1 MNRILKIVALS
12 LGGLLLTISCGE
24 DFLEKPPQGRYN
36 EANLAN
42 LTGIEG
48 LLVGAYGALD
58 GIPVA
63 GPGWHGAISNW
74 VFGGIASDD
83 AYKGTDAGDQPEQTF
98 IERYVWLTQNDHVRG
113 KWSAVYN
120 GVARANLV
128 IKMYPMAEDIPE
140 ERARQIEAEARFLRG
155 LYHFEAKKM
164 WNNIPFIDDETYDP
178 EDINSVKVPNTEDA
192 WPKIEADFRAAM
204 EVLPPTQA
212 EPGRASKYAAMAMLA
227 KCYMF
232 QGFDIASGAARVEK
246 LSLAKPLLDEI
257 INSGIFQLTDTYHEN
272 FSAGSRNNK
281 ESIFEIQYSL
291 TAAADGGGNHGDG
304 LAWPYNNG
312 PGGCCGFYQPSQN
325 LVNAHKTDATG
336 LPLIDTFNDV
346 DVKSDEG
353 LSSDQA
359 YEIHDGNL
367 DPRLDW
373 NVGRRYIPYLDWG
386 VHPGADWIRDVAY
399 SGPYS
404 PKKHIAEQ
412 QYSGVSG
419 WQNLNANNYRIIR
432 FSHVLL
438 WRAEIAVEENAL
450 ELARE
455 MVNIVRNRAANP
467 DGFVYGR
474 VVAFEDNNFK
484 NPILDMDQPAAN
496 YVISPYQI
504 PWTDQSV
511 ARKAVRF
518 EHRLEF
524 AMEGSRF
531 FDLSRWGI
539 AAEVLNAYI
548 EKEKVRRT
556 YLNGA
561 QFQKGKHEFYPI
573 PEREIVTTAIG
584 GQPTLV
590 QNPGYE

>member
-1 MNRILKIVALS
+1 MKRILTMVALS
-12 LGGLLLTISCGE
+12 LGSLLLTISCGE

-36 EANLAN
+36 EGNLAN
-42 LTGIEG
+42 ATGVEG

-63 GPGWHGAISNW
+63 GPGWHGAVSNW

-98 IERYVWLTQNDHVRG
+98 IERYVWLSQNDHIRG

-120 GVARANLV
+120 GVSRTNLV
-128 IKMYPMAEDIPE
+128 IKMLPAATDLSEQ
-140 ERARQIEAEARFLRG
+140 RAQEIVAEARFLRG

-164 WNNIPFIDDETYDP
+164 WNNIPYIDDEAFDP
-178 EDINSVKVPNTEDA
+178 GNVNSVKIPNTMDA
-192 WPKIEADFRAAM
+192 WPMIEADFSAAM
-204 EVLPPTQA
+204 QVLPATQS
-212 EPGRASKYAAMAMLA
+212 EPGRATRYSAMAMLA

-232 QGFDIASGAARVEK
+232 QGFDLSSGAARLDK

-257 INSGIFQLTDTYHEN
+257 IASGQFSLTNTYHEN
-272 FSAGSRNNK
+272 FSAGSRNNQ
-281 ESIFEIQYSL
+281 ESIFEVQYSL
-291 TAAADGGGNHGDG
+291 TAAADGGGNQGDG

-325 LVNAHKTDATG
+325 LVNAHKTDEAG
-336 LPLIDTFNDV
+336 LPLLDTFNNE
-346 DVKSDEG
+346 DVKNDEG
-353 LSSDQA
+353 LASDQA
-359 YEIHDGNL
+359 FEIYQGNV

-373 NVGRRYIPYLDWG
+373 NVGRRYIPYLDWS

-399 SGPYS
+399 AGPYS

-412 QYSGVSG
+412 QYSGISG
-419 WQNLNANNYRIIR
+419 WQNLNANNYRMIR
-432 FSHVLL
+432 YAHVLL
-438 WRAEIAVEENAL
+438 WRAEIAVEENQL
-450 ELARE
+450 DVARDL
-455 MVNIVRNRAANP
+455 VNQVRARAANP
-467 DGFVYGR
+467 EGFVYGR
-474 VVAFEDNNFK
+474 VVGFENNNFK
-484 NPILDMDQPAAN
+484 NPILDETQPAAN
-496 YVISPYQI
+496 YVINTYDAA
-504 PWTDQSV
+504 WTDQAL

-531 FDLSRWGI
+531 FDLTRWGI

-548 EKEKVRRT
+548 AKERIRRT
-556 YLNGA
+556 YLGGA
-561 QFQKGKHEFYPI
+561 VFQKGKHEFYPI
-573 PEREIVTTAIG
+573 PEREINVTTISG
-584 GQPTLV
+584 EPTLV